1 MTHFTLEDLLNFTQ
15 KEKEM
20 VQDITPITDK
30 DQRLEPGAESIRNIL
45 AYNKALSIRKS
56 EFIPS
61 IRIVLN

>member
-1 MTHFTLEDLLNFTQ
+1 MAHFTLEDLLNFTQ

-20 VQDITPITDK
+20 VQDITSIK
-30 DQRLEPGAESIRNIL
+30 EQEQHLEPGAESLRNIL
-45 AYNKALSIRKS
+45 AYNKALSVRKS